1 MGNCEYCGKALR
13 LIGFERKNGK
23 IINNKNGKDWIGRKY
38 HKKCYKIVKELEF
51 AKCKFIN

>member
-1 MGNCEYCGKALR
+1 MANCEYCGKALR

-23 IINNKNGKDWIGRKY
+23 IINNKNGKDWSGRKY

-51 AKCKFIN
+51 IKCKFIN